1 MPIRLSIKIMEYAG
15 TEEFLS
21 WLATLDWHLIST
33 AVQSV
38 LGLGVV
44 TAIVTAVLTS
54 RREAKSRALDRR
66 SELARQFLD
75 SLVEVLSARLQG
87 AGQRGDRA
95 DAQLVFAH
103 RMLSTEK
110 ETDASR
116 ELLAWIDQMVRQVR
130 YAQPPPLFDEL
141 IVTVGSSVFEWV
153 RDPRKARPPR
163 RS

>member
-1 MPIRLSIKIMEYAG
+1 MPVRLSIEGMGAAG
-15 TEEFLS
+15 PQGALA
-21 WLATLDWHLIST
+21 WLASLDWQSIST
-33 AVQSV
+33 ALQYV

-54 RREAKSRALDRR
+54 RRETTSRALHRR

-110 ETDASR
+110 ETDASK
-116 ELLAWIDQMVRQVR
+116 ELLIWIDEMVRQVR
-130 YAQPPPLFDEL
+130 YEQPPPLFDDL
-141 IVTVGSSVFEWV
+141 IATVGSSVFEWV
-153 RDPRKARPPR
+153 RDPRKALPPK
-163 RS
+163 